1 MKQAL
6 TILLT
11 AAYALVALPALG
23 EDAGAGASASAGKT
37 DSADAKVS
45 TGSDSATP
53 KKAKKEKK
61 KKEAAADADKAKDP
75 DATAAAKKDG
85 DTTAKKDGD
94 TAAKKDSDT
103 ADKKDSATT
112 KTSKTKKEP
121 KGNFASR
128 TASFLAGA
136 IVGTP
141 IAYVREIY
149 GETKIATKD
158 LVGETDNWFLIVPAL
173 PLGFIGGMVSAPA
186 QGIMFGVKN
195 AWEGSIDEPFSAE
208 AFSLADELEK

>member
-1 MKQAL
+1 MKQAF
-6 TILLT
+6 TALLT
-11 AAYALVALPALG
+11 AACALVALPAFG
-23 EDAGAGASASAGKT
+23 DDAPAAAGMT
-37 DSADAKVS
+37 DSADAKTTTSADAPS
-45 TGSDSATP
+45 T

-61 KKEAAADADKAKDP
+61 KKDS
-75 DATAAAKKDG
+75 
-85 DTTAKKDGD
+85 D

-103 ADKKDSATT
+103 TDKKDSDTT

-141 IAYVREIY
+141 IAYLREIY

-208 AFSLADELEK
+208 AFSLADELDK